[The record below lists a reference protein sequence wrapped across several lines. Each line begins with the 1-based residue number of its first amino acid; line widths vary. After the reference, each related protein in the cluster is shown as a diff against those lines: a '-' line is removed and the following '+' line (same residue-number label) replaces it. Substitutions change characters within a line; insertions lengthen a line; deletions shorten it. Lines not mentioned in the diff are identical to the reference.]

1 MITAEIIAIG
11 SEITSGSINNT
22 NSKFISSKLQEIGIK
37 TLYHTSVDDNEKRLK
52 DVINASIKRVD
63 LIITTGGL
71 GPTEDD
77 LTKEVLAK
85 TLNLKLVQDKD
96 MENKIKS
103 MFNKSSRPM
112 TENNIKQSF
121 KIEKSEFL
129 ENVVGTA
136 PGLALSIDDKQ
147 IILLPGPPRE
157 MEPMFLNEVLPLLSK
172 ENCIFSK
179 SINLTDIGE
188 SYVEMNLKDL
198 LQYDPNINIAT
209 YARETEVEIK
219 IVGYCNDDL
228 DNLKNKIYNLIN
240 IIENRFQDYIYGFDN
255 IPIEN
260 IVFNLL
266 KKANYKVGFCESC
279 TGGLLSGKFS
289 RIPGVSQVFDRGI
302 ITYSN
307 NAKIEEAKVNSNT
320 LEKFSAVSEETA
332 LEMALGLLNKTD
344 LDLVVSTTGYAGP
357 DSDKDEATTGLV
369 YICIANR
376 NKNKIIRC
384 NFSGNRNTIQ
394 NKAVTKCFS
403 ELKKFLSEY
412 D

>member
-1 MITAEIIAIG
+1 MITAEIITVG

-22 NSKFISSKLQEIGIK
+22 NSKFISSKLQEVGIE

-52 DVINASIKRVD
+52 DVINTSIKRVD

-77 LTKEVLAK
+77 LTKEVVAK
-85 TLNLKLVQDKD
+85 TFNLKLIPDKG
-96 MENKIKS
+96 MEDKIKS
-103 MFNKSSRPM
+103 MFHKSYGTM
-112 TENNIKQSF
+112 TENNLKQSF
-121 KIEKSEFL
+121 KIEKSKFL
-129 ENVVGTA
+129 QNIIGTA
-136 PGLALSIDDKQ
+136 PGLFLSIDDKQ

-172 ENCIFSK
+172 EDYILSK

-188 SYVEMNLKDL
+188 SNVEMNLKDL
-198 LQYDPNINIAT
+198 LQYDSNINIAT

-219 IVGYCNDDL
+219 ITGHCKDHS
-228 DNLKNKIYNLIN
+228 DNLKDKIYNLIN
-240 IIENRFQDYIYGFDN
+240 IIENRFEDYIYGFDN

-289 RIPGVSQVFDRGI
+289 RIPGVSQVFDRSI

-307 NAKIEEAKVNSNT
+307 NAKIEEVKVNTNT
-320 LEKFSAVSEETA
+320 LERFSAVSEETA
-332 LEMALGLLNKTD
+332 LEMALGLLNKTN

-357 DSDKDEATTGLV
+357 DSDRDKTSVGLV
-369 YICIANR
+369 YICIADR
-376 NKNKIIRC
+376 NKNKIIKC
-384 NFSGNRNTIQ
+384 NFNGNRNTVQ

-403 ELKKFLSEY
+403 ELKKFLS
-412 D
+412 